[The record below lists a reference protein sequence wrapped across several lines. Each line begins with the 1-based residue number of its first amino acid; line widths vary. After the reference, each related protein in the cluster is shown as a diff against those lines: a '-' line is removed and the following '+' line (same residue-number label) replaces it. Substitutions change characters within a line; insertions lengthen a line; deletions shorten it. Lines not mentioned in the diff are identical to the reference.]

1 MLRDDPEPYLGAV
14 PAVGE
19 LVRCTG
25 ARAASASRAAFS
37 ASLACCAA
45 LTLGFARGQPAHAR
59 SRFGVTR
66 TPAVK
71 SKIVSYYKELQWFT
85 LAPIPSDTRH
95 TAG

>member
-1 MLRDDPEPYLGAV
+1 MLRDDPEPYLGAI

-25 ARAASASRAAFS
+25 ARAASPRQS
-37 ASLACCAA
+37 AIRRDPGA
-45 LTLGFARGQPAHAR
+45 GGQ
-59 SRFGVTR
+59 VQ
-66 TPAVK
+66 
-71 SKIVSYYKELQWFT
+71 IVSYYKELQWFT